1 MISSQTS
8 ALFLLLCFYH
18 QSGIQT
24 DKGTL
29 LGKLVV
35 GGALP
40 GEIWPQPEPEWV
52 LLRPSCHLEAEVDE
66 PVLER
71 S

>member
-8 ALFLLLCFYH
+8 PLFLLLHFYH

-35 GGALP
+35 GGALS
-40 GEIWPQPEPEWV
+40 GEIWPQLEPEWV
-52 LLRPSCHLEAEVDE
+52 LLRPSWHFEAEVGE
-66 PVLER
+66 PILER